1 MSRNLLA
8 PLALVA
14 ALVLAGCGGGSSSS
28 SADQSSAQQANNP
41 HPIAGNFKPDDT
53 GLSDCNG
60 DPACV
65 EQAFG
70 NISYNDSP
78 KAALTLVEEKMHTD
92 DAVQGDCHRIV
103 HMIGSAALARYHGN
117 VGRAFSEGDSTC
129 WSGYYHGILERS
141 FYGATSVRELS
152 DRARGV
158 CEDEGV
164 RQTTWLAYQ
173 CVHGLG
179 HGLMINSGYD
189 LPLSLK
195 ICDRLATEWDQT
207 SCTGGVFMENINSS
221 YGFKSPWLR
230 KNDLVY
236 PCNWVKEPH
245 KLYCYLMVTSRIL
258 QANGYN
264 WRAAARICKSVEH
277 GWVAT
282 CFQSFGRDAS
292 GFTRQNTT
300 RILSLCEIAGNGQE
314 DCIYGAARDLTAN
327 DANGE
332 RASILCTDAPTGV
345 RPRCFSAIGSII
357 AGFNASPARHRAD
370 CKALTTTFVQ
380 ACLRGAGDL

>member
-1 MSRNLLA
+1 M
-8 PLALVA
+8 A
-14 ALVLAGCGGGSSSS
+14 AFVVAGCGGSGGDSDPT
-28 SADQSSAQQANNP
+28 AAQQANNP
-41 HPIAGNFKPDDT
+41 HPIAGNFEPDDR
-53 GLSDCNG
+53 GLSDCDG
-60 DPACV
+60 DAACV
-65 EQAFG
+65 EQVFG
-70 NISYNDSP
+70 NIAYNDSP
-78 KAALTLVEEKMHTD
+78 DEALRLVEEKMRTD
-92 DAVQGDCHRIV
+92 GAVQGDCHRIV
-103 HMIGSAALARYHGN
+103 HMIGSAALARYDGN

-141 FYGATSVRELS
+141 FYGATSVDELS

-158 CEDEGV
+158 CEDQGI
-164 RQTTWLAYQ
+164 RRTTWLAYQ

-195 ICDRLATEWDQT
+195 ICDRLGTDWDQT

-236 PCNWVKEPH
+236 PCDWVKQRH

-258 QANGYN
+258 QANGYD
-264 WRAAARICKSVEH
+264 WRDAARTCARVER

-292 GFTRQNTT
+292 GFTRQSPA
-300 RILSLCEIAGNGQE
+300 RILRICRIAGSGQE

-327 DANGE
+327 DANGK
-332 RASILCTDAPTGV
+332 RASILCNDTPEAV
-345 RPRCFSAIGSII
+345 RARCFSAIGTII
-357 AGFNASPARHRAD
+357 AGFSASPARHRAD
-370 CKALTTTFVQ
+370 CAALTTAYVQ
-380 ACLRGAGDL
+380 ACLRGTGAVS